1 MNLFWVLFI
10 TLYLLQFV
18 FFTGLEVLNL
28 RHLRRMGSQCPA
40 VFLQFI
46 DEQLYRRTMN
56 YTRDK
61 TVLEMARGAVSEAL
75 LLAMIVS
82 GFLAGMDATLSEVF
96 ASPGARGL
104 LFFLA
109 PGLILY
115 IAGLP
120 FGYRR
125 TFVIEERYGFNRTT
139 RGRWV
144 MDQVKGGMLSLVI
157 LAPLLLLVLWL
168 VRAHPEAWW
177 LWAFGAVS
185 AVQLLMA
192 VLYPRCIAPIF
203 NRFRPLED
211 RLLAEKVRGLMERNG
226 IRVERILEMDAGVRS
241 RHSNAYF
248 TGLGKTKQIVLFDT
262 LLESHPHEEILAVLA
277 HEAGHFK
284 RRHILKQL
292 VASEAALLLGF
303 YGTARL
309 LEWSA
314 LTSAF
319 GFEQAP
325 HHAGLFLLMIFWQK
339 AGAFFLPFFMAQS
352 RRFEREADAFSARML
367 GTAEP
372 LITAFK
378 RMAAHNLA
386 NLVPHP
392 LYVAFHYSHP
402 PLAERITLLE
412 NAFNIP
418 SQGGAR

>member
-1 MNLFWVLFI
+1 MNLFSVSFI
-10 TLYLLQFV
+10 VLYLLQFT
-18 FFTGLEVLNL
+18 FFAGLEVLNL
-28 RHLRRMGSQCPA
+28 RHLRRMGSRCPA

-46 DEQLYRRTMN
+46 DEPLYRATMD

-61 TVLEMARGAVSEAL
+61 TVLGMARDAVTEVL
-75 LLAMIVS
+75 LLAMVVS
-82 GFLAGMDATLSEVF
+82 GILAMLDARLSEVLQ
-96 ASPGARGL
+96 SPAARGL
-104 LFFLA
+104 FFFLV
-109 PGLILY
+109 PGLILHV
-115 IAGLP
+115 AGLP
-120 FGYRR
+120 FEYRR
-125 TFVIEERYGFNRTT
+125 TFVIEDRYGFNRTT

-144 MDQVKGGMLSLVI
+144 MDQVKGGLLSLVI
-157 LAPLLLLVLWL
+157 FAPLLLLVLWL
-168 VRAHPEAWW
+168 IRAYPETWW

-185 AVQLLMA
+185 AVQFLVA

-203 NRFRPLED
+203 NRFRPLDD
-211 RLLAEKVRGLMERNG
+211 RLLAEKVRGLMDRNG
-226 IRVERILEMDAGVRS
+226 IRVNRILEMDAGVRS

-248 TGLGKTKQIVLFDT
+248 TGLGRTKQIVLFDT
-262 LLESHPHEEILAVLA
+262 LLESHPHDEILAVLA

-284 RRHILKQL
+284 GRHILKQL
-292 VASEAALLLGF
+292 AVSELALLVGL

-309 LEWSA
+309 LEWPL

-325 HHAGLFLLMIFWQK
+325 HHAALFILMVLWQK
-339 AGAFFLPFFMAQS
+339 AGAFLLPFFMAQS

-392 LYVAFHYSHP
+392 FYVAFHYSHP
-402 PLAERITLLE
+402 PLAERISLLE
-412 NAFNIP
+412 NAFNTP
-418 SQGGAR
+418 LRGDAG

>member
-1 MNLFWVLFI
+1 MNLFGASFI
-10 TLYLLQFV
+10 VLYLLQFA
-18 FFTGLEVLNL
+18 FFAGLEVLNL

-46 DEQLYRRTMN
+46 DEPLYRGTMD

-61 TVLEMARGAVSEAL
+61 TVLGMARGAVSEAL
-75 LLAMIVS
+75 LLTMIVS
-82 GFLAGMDATLSEVF
+82 GVLAVMDARLSEVLQWP
-96 ASPGARGL
+96 AARGL

-120 FGYRR
+120 FEYRR

-157 LAPLLLLVLWL
+157 FAPLLLLVLWL
-168 VRAHPEAWW
+168 VRVHSETWW

-211 RLLAEKVRGLMERNG
+211 RLLAEQVRELMERNG
-226 IRVERILEMDAGVRS
+226 VRVERILEMDAGARS

-262 LLESHPHEEILAVLA
+262 LLESHPHDEILAVLA

-292 VASEAALLLGF
+292 AVSELALLLGF

-309 LEWSA
+309 LEWPP

-319 GFEQAP
+319 GFDPAS
-325 HHAGLFLLMIFWQK
+325 HHAGLFILMVFWQK
-339 AGAFFLPFFMAQS
+339 AGAFLLPLFMAQS
-352 RRFEREADAFSARML
+352 RRFEREADAYSARML
-367 GTAEP
+367 GTAKP
-372 LITAFK
+372 LVTAFK

-392 LYVAFHYSHP
+392 FYVAFHYSHP

-412 NAFNIP
+412 NAFNTP
-418 SQGGAR
+418 PQGGAR